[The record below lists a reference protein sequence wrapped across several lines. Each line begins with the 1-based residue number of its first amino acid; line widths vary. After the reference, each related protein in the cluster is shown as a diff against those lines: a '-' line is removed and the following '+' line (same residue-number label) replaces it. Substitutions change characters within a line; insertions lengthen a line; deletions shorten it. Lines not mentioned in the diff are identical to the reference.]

1 MKKILLLLLPALLLI
16 SCEKNYLVPA
26 AQVPEWLEDRI
37 AETEKEIRSDPKSSL
52 KICAWVRFT
61 YEDDY
66 YYEWINLLSSYW
78 PHLYNQKGELMTFDS
93 MDIYKYWNEK
103 CCKQFIWKGPDYI
116 DGIEE

>member
-1 MKKILLLLLPALLLI
+1 MKKILLLLMPALLLF

-26 AQVPEWLEDRI
+26 GEVPEWLEDRI

-52 KICAWVRFT
+52 NMCAWVRYT

-78 PHLYNQKGELMTFDS
+78 PHLYNQKGELVTFDS
-93 MDIYKYWNEK
+93 MDIDKYWEQK
-103 CCKQFIWKGPDYI
+103 CCKQFIWKGADYI
-116 DGIEE
+116 DGIED